1 MAMSSCPMAS
11 PAPSDLPPDLPP
23 DLSPELRPEH
33 LPDAPLAGWRR
44 RLGYGASTAGF
55 TALAL
60 LLLQLLLAQRLE
72 QQQRRQ
78 LATQVAGSVLLAE
91 LGLER
96 FSPVALADLSDM
108 RLAVGPRP
116 PAAASPGQP
125 APLALRQQA
134 EALRND
140 LCRRLS
146 HCPLVWPIGSGPIGS
161 VPIGSGAPTRSP
173 GRGAWVELQSPLETV
188 WLFAPIAPRH
198 GWPPDPQ
205 LASLALVAGGLA
217 SLLLFLALEVQR
229 PLRRLEG
236 ALAKVGL
243 DSVLPQPPL
252 VASGGTAA
260 VRRLT
265 QRFNAMLHR
274 IEATDRERRTML
286 AGLAH
291 DLRSPLTR
299 LRLRLASS
307 GPIAADERRRAE
319 ADLAALERITSQFL
333 QFIGAESQEE
343 PVLVPLE
350 ALVAEA
356 ANGVATVQ
364 LELEAME
371 RCVQPIALA
380 RAIANLL
387 DNAAIHSLPPLR
399 LVLRSIGQEG
409 FAIEVWDGG
418 PGIAAADWE
427 RALQPFQRLDPA
439 RSGVGHSGLG
449 MAIAARVA
457 QAHGGSLERLAP
469 AMGGSAV
476 VLRGRSLMRP

>member
-1 MAMSSCPMAS
+1 MAS
-11 PAPSDLPPDLPP
+11 PALPDITPDLP
-23 DLSPELRPEH
+23 PEH

-96 FSPVALADLSDM
+96 FSPAALADLSNM

-116 PAAASPGQP
+116 PAAASPDQP

-146 HCPLVWPIGSGPIGS
+146 HCPLVWPSGP
-161 VPIGSGAPTRSP
+161 GAPTRNP

-205 LASLALVAGGLA
+205 LASLALVAGSLA

-243 DSVLPQPPL
+243 DSELPQAQL

-265 QRFNAMLHR
+265 QRFNAMLKR

-307 GPIAADERRRAE
+307 GPLAADERRRAE

-333 QFIGAESQEE
+333 QFIGAETQEE

-356 ANGVATVQ
+356 ANGVAEVQ
-364 LELEAME
+364 LELEPMR

-387 DNAAIHSLPPLR
+387 DNAATHGQPPLR
-399 LVLRSIGQEG
+399 LVLRSLGQEG
-409 FAIEVWDGG
+409 FAIEVWDAG
-418 PGIAAADWE
+418 PGIATADWE

-469 AMGGSAV
+469 ARGGFAV
-476 VLRGRSLMRP
+476 VLKGRSLMRR

>member
-1 MAMSSCPMAS
+1 MSSCPMAS
-11 PAPSDLPPDLPP
+11 PALPDITPDLPP
-23 DLSPELRPEH
+23 EL

-44 RLGYGASTAGF
+44 RLGYGASAAGF

-78 LATQVAGSVLLAE
+78 LATQVAGNVLLAE

-96 FSPVALADLSDM
+96 FSPAALADLSNM

-146 HCPLVWPIGSGPIGS
+146 HCPLVWPSGPS
-161 VPIGSGAPTRSP
+161 APTRSP

-205 LASLALVAGGLA
+205 LASLALVAGSLA

-243 DSVLPQPPL
+243 DSDLPQPPL

-265 QRFNAMLHR
+265 QRFNAMLKR

-307 GPIAADERRRAE
+307 GPLADDERRRAE

-356 ANGVATVQ
+356 ANGVAEVQ
-364 LELEAME
+364 LELEPMG
-371 RCVQPIALA
+371 RWVQPIALA

-387 DNAAIHSLPPLR
+387 DNAAIHGQPPLR
-399 LVLRSIGQEG
+399 LVLRSIGQES
-409 FAIEVWDGG
+409 FAIEVWDAG
-418 PGIAAADWE
+418 PGIAASDWE

-449 MAIAARVA
+449 LAIAARVA

-469 AMGGSAV
+469 ARGGFAV
-476 VLRGRSLMRP
+476 VLKGRSLMRH

>member
-1 MAMSSCPMAS
+1 MAS
-11 PAPSDLPPDLPP
+11 PAPPEHPPDLPP
-23 DLSPELRPEH
+23 S
-33 LPDAPLAGWRR
+33 APLAAWRR
-44 RLGYGASTAGF
+44 RLGYGATTAGF

-78 LATQVAGSVLLAE
+78 LANQVAGSVLLAE

-96 FSPVALADLSDM
+96 FNPAALADLSGM

-116 PAAASPGQP
+116 PAAATPGQP
-125 APLALRQQA
+125 APLALRLQA
-134 EALRND
+134 EVLRND

-146 HCPLVWPIGSGPIGS
+146 HCPLVWPTGPVG
-161 VPIGSGAPTRSP
+161 R

-188 WLFAPIAPRH
+188 WLFAPMAPRH

-236 ALAKVGL
+236 ALAQVGL
-243 DSVLPQPPL
+243 DSDQPQPPL
-252 VASGGTAA
+252 VAPGGTAA

-265 QRFNAMLHR
+265 QRFNAMLNR
-274 IEATDRERRTML
+274 IEGTGRERRTML

-307 GPIAADERRRAE
+307 GPLTGDERRRAE
-319 ADLAALERITSQFL
+319 ADLAALERITRQFL
-333 QFIGAESQEE
+333 QFVGAETQEE
-343 PVLVPLE
+343 PVWVPLE

-356 ANGVATVQ
+356 ANGVDQVQ
-364 LELEAME
+364 LDLEPMG
-371 RCVQPIALA
+371 RCVLPIALG

-387 DNAAIHSLPPLR
+387 DNAETHGQPPLR
-399 LVLRSIGQEG
+399 LVLRSVGQEG

-418 PGIAAADWE
+418 PGIAEADWE

-449 MAIAARVA
+449 LAIAERVA

-469 AMGGSAV
+469 PQGGFAV
-476 VLRGRSLMRP
+476 VFRGRSLGRP

>member
-1 MAMSSCPMAS
+1 MAS
-11 PAPSDLPPDLPP
+11 PAPPEHPPDLPP
-23 DLSPELRPEH
+23 G
-33 LPDAPLAGWRR
+33 APLAAWRR
-44 RLGYGASTAGF
+44 RLGYGATTAGF

-78 LATQVAGSVLLAE
+78 LANQVAGSVLLAE

-96 FSPVALADLSDM
+96 FNPAALADLSGM

-116 PAAASPGQP
+116 PAAATPGQP
-125 APLALRQQA
+125 APLALRLQA
-134 EALRND
+134 EVLRND

-146 HCPLVWPIGSGPIGS
+146 HCPLVWPTGPVG
-161 VPIGSGAPTRSP
+161 R

-188 WLFAPIAPRH
+188 WLFAPMAPRH

-236 ALAKVGL
+236 ALAQVGL
-243 DSVLPQPPL
+243 DSDQPQPPL
-252 VASGGTAA
+252 VAPGGTAA

-265 QRFNAMLHR
+265 QRFNAMLNR
-274 IEATDRERRTML
+274 IEGTGRERRTML

-307 GPIAADERRRAE
+307 GPLTGDERRRAE
-319 ADLAALERITSQFL
+319 ADLAALERITRQFL
-333 QFIGAESQEE
+333 QFVGAETQEE
-343 PVLVPLE
+343 PVWVPLE

-356 ANGVATVQ
+356 ANGVDQVQ
-364 LELEAME
+364 LDLEPMG
-371 RCVQPIALA
+371 RSVLPIALG

-387 DNAAIHSLPPLR
+387 DNAETHGQPPLR
-399 LVLRSIGQEG
+399 LVLRSVGQEG

-418 PGIAAADWE
+418 AGIAGADWE

-449 MAIAARVA
+449 LAIAERVA

-469 AMGGSAV
+469 PQGGFAV
-476 VLRGRSLMRP
+476 VLRGRSLGRP

>member
-1 MAMSSCPMAS
+1 MAS
-11 PAPSDLPPDLPP
+11 PALPDITPDLPP
-23 DLSPELRPEH
+23 APLIG
-33 LPDAPLAGWRR
+33 APLAGWRR

-60 LLLQLLLAQRLE
+60 LLLQLLLAQQLE

-78 LATQVAGSVLLAE
+78 LATQVAGNVLLAE

-146 HCPLVWPIGSGPIGS
+146 HCPLIWPTGPGATGPGPIEPS
-161 VPIGSGAPTRSP
+161 APTRSP

-205 LASLALVAGGLA
+205 LASLALVAGSLA

-243 DSVLPQPPL
+243 DSELPQAQL

-265 QRFNAMLHR
+265 QRFNAMLKR

-307 GPIAADERRRAE
+307 GPLAADERRRAE

-333 QFIGAESQEE
+333 QFIGAETQEE

-356 ANGVATVQ
+356 ANGVAEVQ
-364 LELEAME
+364 LELEPMR

-387 DNAAIHSLPPLR
+387 DNAATHGQPPLR
-399 LVLRSIGQEG
+399 LVLRSMGQEG
-409 FAIEVWDGG
+409 FAIEVWDAG
-418 PGIAAADWE
+418 PGIAEADWE
-427 RALQPFQRLDPA
+427 RALMPFQRLDPA

-469 AMGGSAV
+469 ARGGFAV
-476 VLRGRSLMRP
+476 VLKGRSLTRP

>member
-1 MAMSSCPMAS
+1 MAS
-11 PAPSDLPPDLPP
+11 PALPDITPDLPP
-23 DLSPELRPEH
+23 EP

-44 RLGYGASTAGF
+44 RLGYGASAAGF

-78 LATQVAGSVLLAE
+78 LATQVAGNVLLAE

-96 FSPVALADLSDM
+96 FSPVALADLSNM

-146 HCPLVWPIGSGPIGS
+146 HCPLVWPSGP
-161 VPIGSGAPTRSP
+161 GAPTRSP

-205 LASLALVAGGLA
+205 LASLALVAGSLA

-243 DSVLPQPPL
+243 DSELPQAQL

-265 QRFNAMLHR
+265 QRFNAMLNR

-299 LRLRLASS
+299 LRLRLASN
-307 GPIAADERRRAE
+307 GPLAADERRRAE

-333 QFIGAESQEE
+333 QFIGAESQES

-356 ANGVATVQ
+356 ANGVAEVQ
-364 LELEAME
+364 LELEAMG
-371 RCVQPIALA
+371 RCVQPIALG

-387 DNAAIHSLPPLR
+387 DNAAIHGQPPLR

-409 FAIEVWDGG
+409 FAIEVWDAG
-418 PGIAAADWE
+418 PGIAEADWE
-427 RALQPFQRLDPA
+427 RALMPFQRLDPA

-469 AMGGSAV
+469 AQGGFAV
-476 VLRGRSLMRP
+476 VLKGRSLTRP

>member
-1 MAMSSCPMAS
+1 MAS
-11 PAPSDLPPDLPP
+11 PALPDITPDLPP
-23 DLSPELRPEH
+23 DLRS
-33 LPDAPLAGWRR
+33 DAPLAGWRR

-78 LATQVAGSVLLAE
+78 LATQVAGNVLLAE

-96 FSPVALADLSDM
+96 FSPVALADLSGM

-116 PAAASPGQP
+116 PAAASPSQP

-140 LCRRLS
+140 LCRRIS
-146 HCPLVWPIGSGPIGS
+146 HCPLIWPTQPRPTGSRPIGPN
-161 VPIGSGAPTRSP
+161 APTRNP

-188 WLFAPIAPRH
+188 WLFAAIAPRH

-205 LASLALVAGGLA
+205 LASLALVAGSLA

-243 DSVLPQPPL
+243 DSDLPQPPL

-265 QRFNAMLHR
+265 QRFNAMLNR

-299 LRLRLASS
+299 LRLRLASN
-307 GPIAADERRRAE
+307 GPLAADERRRAE

-356 ANGVATVQ
+356 ANGVAEVQ
-364 LELEAME
+364 LELEPMR

-387 DNAAIHSLPPLR
+387 DNAATHGQPPLR
-399 LVLRSIGQEG
+399 LVLRSLGQEG
-409 FAIEVWDGG
+409 FAIEVWDAG
-418 PGIAAADWE
+418 PGIATADWE

-449 MAIAARVA
+449 LAIAARVA

-469 AMGGSAV
+469 TQGGFAV
-476 VLRGRSLMRP
+476 VLKGRSLMRH

>member
-1 MAMSSCPMAS
+1 MAS
-11 PAPSDLPPDLPP
+11 PALPDITPDLHPAP
-23 DLSPELRPEH
+23 LIG
-33 LPDAPLAGWRR
+33 APLAGWRR

-60 LLLQLLLAQRLE
+60 LLLQLLLAQQLE

-78 LATQVAGSVLLAE
+78 LATQVAGNVLLAE

-96 FSPVALADLSDM
+96 FSPVALADLSNM

-146 HCPLVWPIGSGPIGS
+146 HCPLVWPTQPGPTGSRPLGPS
-161 VPIGSGAPTRSP
+161 APTRSP

-205 LASLALVAGGLA
+205 LASLALIAGSLA

-243 DSVLPQPPL
+243 DSDLPQPPL

-265 QRFNAMLHR
+265 QRFNAMVNR
-274 IEATDRERRTML
+274 IEATNRERRTML

-291 DLRSPLTR
+291 DLGSPLTR

-307 GPIAADERRRAE
+307 GPLAADERRRAE
-319 ADLAALERITSQFL
+319 ADLAALERITRQFL

-343 PVLVPLE
+343 AVLVPLE

-356 ANGVATVQ
+356 ANGVAEVQ
-364 LELEAME
+364 LELEPMR

-387 DNAAIHSLPPLR
+387 DNAATHGQPPLR
-399 LVLRSIGQEG
+399 LVLRSMGHEG
-409 FAIEVWDGG
+409 FAIEVWDAG
-418 PGIAAADWE
+418 PGIAEADWE
-427 RALQPFQRLDPA
+427 RALMPFQRLDPA

-469 AMGGSAV
+469 ARGGFAV
-476 VLRGRSLMRP
+476 VLRGRSLMRH

>member
-1 MAMSSCPMAS
+1 MSSCPMAS
-11 PAPSDLPPDLPP
+11 PALPDITPDLPP
-23 DLSPELRPEH
+23 EP

-146 HCPLVWPIGSGPIGS
+146 HCPLVWPTQPGPTG
-161 VPIGSGAPTRSP
+161 PGPTGPGAPTRNP

-205 LASLALVAGGLA
+205 LASLALVAGSLA

-243 DSVLPQPPL
+243 DSDRPQPPL

-265 QRFNAMLHR
+265 QRFNAMLNR
-274 IEATDRERRTML
+274 IEATSQERRTML

-307 GPIAADERRRAE
+307 GPLAADERRRAE
-319 ADLAALERITSQFL
+319 ADLAALERITRQFL
-333 QFIGAESQEE
+333 QFIGAESQET

-356 ANGVATVQ
+356 ANGVAEVQ
-364 LELEAME
+364 LELEPM
-371 RCVQPIALA
+371 RSCVQPIALA

-387 DNAAIHSLPPLR
+387 DNAATHGQPPLR
-399 LVLRSIGQEG
+399 LVLRSLDQEG
-409 FAIEVWDGG
+409 FAIEVWDAG
-418 PGIAAADWE
+418 PGIAEADWE
-427 RALQPFQRLDPA
+427 RALMPFQRLDPA

-469 AMGGSAV
+469 ARGGFAV
-476 VLRGRSLMRP
+476 VLKGRSLMRP

>member
-1 MAMSSCPMAS
+1 MSSCPMAS
-11 PAPSDLPPDLPP
+11 PAPSDLPP
-23 DLSPELRPEH
+23 EL
-33 LPDAPLAGWRR
+33 LPDAPLAGWRC
-44 RLGYGASTAGF
+44 RLGYSASTAGF

-78 LATQVAGSVLLAE
+78 LATQVAGNVLLAE

-96 FSPVALADLSDM
+96 FSPAALADLSNM

-146 HCPLVWPIGSGPIGS
+146 HCPLVWPSGPS
-161 VPIGSGAPTRSP
+161 APTRSP

-188 WLFAPIAPRH
+188 WLFAPIAPRR

-205 LASLALVAGGLA
+205 LASLALVAGSLA

-243 DSVLPQPPL
+243 DSDLPQPPL

-265 QRFNAMLHR
+265 QRFNAMLNR

-299 LRLRLASS
+299 LRLRLASN
-307 GPIAADERRRAE
+307 GPLAADEQRRAE

-356 ANGVATVQ
+356 AIGVAKVQ
-364 LELEAME
+364 LELEPMG

-387 DNAAIHSLPPLR
+387 DNAATHGQPPLR

-409 FAIEVWDGG
+409 FAIEVWDAG

-469 AMGGSAV
+469 AQGGFAV
-476 VLRGRSLMRP
+476 VLNGRSLMRH

>member
-1 MAMSSCPMAS
+1 MAS
-11 PAPSDLPPDLPP
+11 PALPDITPDLPP
-23 DLSPELRPEH
+23 APLIG
-33 LPDAPLAGWRR
+33 APLAGWRR

-60 LLLQLLLAQRLE
+60 LLLQLLLAQQLE

-78 LATQVAGSVLLAE
+78 LATQVAGNVLLAE

-146 HCPLVWPIGSGPIGS
+146 HCPLIWPTGSRPIGPNAPI
-161 VPIGSGAPTRSP
+161 RSP

-205 LASLALVAGGLA
+205 LASLALVAGSLA

-243 DSVLPQPPL
+243 DSELPQAQL

-265 QRFNAMLHR
+265 QRFNAMLKR

-299 LRLRLASS
+299 LRLRLASN
-307 GPIAADERRRAE
+307 GPLAADERRRAE

-333 QFIGAESQEE
+333 QFIGAETQEE

-356 ANGVATVQ
+356 ANGVAEVQ
-364 LELEAME
+364 LELEPMR

-387 DNAAIHSLPPLR
+387 DNAATHGQPPLR
-399 LVLRSIGQEG
+399 LVLRSMGQEG
-409 FAIEVWDGG
+409 FAIEVWDAGS
-418 PGIAAADWE
+418 GIAEADWE
-427 RALQPFQRLDPA
+427 RALMPFQRLDPA

-469 AMGGSAV
+469 ARGGFAV
-476 VLRGRSLMRP
+476 VLKGRSLTRP

>member
-1 MAMSSCPMAS
+1 MSSCPMAS
-11 PAPSDLPPDLPP
+11 PAPSDLSP
-23 DLSPELRPEH
+23 DLSPEH

-161 VPIGSGAPTRSP
+161 VPIGSGGPAQSP

-469 AMGGSAV
+469 AMGGFAV

>member
-1 MAMSSCPMAS
+1 MAS
-11 PAPSDLPPDLPP
+11 PAPSDLPPDL
-23 DLSPELRPEH
+23 SPEH

-146 HCPLVWPIGSGPIGS
+146 HCPLVWPTQPRPTGSD
-161 VPIGSGAPTRSP
+161 APARSP

-299 LRLRLASS
+299 LRLRLASN
-307 GPIAADERRRAE
+307 GPLAADERRRAE

-356 ANGVATVQ
+356 ANGVAKVQ

-387 DNAAIHSLPPLR
+387 DNAAIHGQPPLR
-399 LVLRSIGQEG
+399 LVLRSIGQQG
-409 FAIEVWDGG
+409 FAIEVWDAG
-418 PGIAAADWE
+418 PGIGAADWE

-457 QAHGGSLERLAP
+457 RAHGGSLERLAP
-469 AMGGSAV
+469 AMGGFAV

>member
-1 MAMSSCPMAS
+1 MSSCPMAS
-11 PAPSDLPPDLPP
+11 PALPDIT
-23 DLSPELRPEH
+23 PELR
-33 LPDAPLAGWRR
+33 PDAPLAGWRR

-60 LLLQLLLAQRLE
+60 LLLQLLLAQQLE

-78 LATQVAGSVLLAE
+78 LATQVAGNVLLAE

-96 FSPVALADLSDM
+96 FSPAALDDLSNM

-146 HCPLVWPIGSGPIGS
+146 HCPLVWPSGP
-161 VPIGSGAPTRSP
+161 GAPTRSP

-205 LASLALVAGGLA
+205 LASLALVAGSLA

-243 DSVLPQPPL
+243 DSDRPQAQL
-252 VASGGTAA
+252 VAAGGTAA

-265 QRFNAMLHR
+265 QRFNAMVNR
-274 IEATDRERRTML
+274 IEATHRERRTML

-307 GPIAADERRRAE
+307 GPLAADERRRAE

-333 QFIGAESQEE
+333 QFIGAETQEE

-356 ANGVATVQ
+356 ANGVAEVQ
-364 LELEAME
+364 LELEPMR

-387 DNAAIHSLPPLR
+387 DNAAIHGQPPLR
-399 LVLRSIGQEG
+399 LVLRSLDQEG
-409 FAIEVWDGG
+409 FAIEVWDAG
-418 PGIAAADWE
+418 PGIAEADWE
-427 RALQPFQRLDPA
+427 RALMPFQRLDPA

-457 QAHGGSLERLAP
+457 EAHGGSLERLAP
-469 AMGGSAV
+469 ARGGFAV
-476 VLRGRSLMRP
+476 VLKGRSLTRP

>member
-1 MAMSSCPMAS
+1 MAS
-11 PAPSDLPPDLPP
+11 PALPDITPDLA
-23 DLSPELRPEH
+23 PEP

-96 FSPVALADLSDM
+96 FSPAALADLSNM

-146 HCPLVWPIGSGPIGS
+146 HCPLVWPSGPS
-161 VPIGSGAPTRSP
+161 APTRSP

-205 LASLALVAGGLA
+205 LASLALVAGSLA

-243 DSVLPQPPL
+243 DSDLPQPPL

-265 QRFNAMLHR
+265 QRFNAMLNR

-299 LRLRLASS
+299 LRLRLASN
-307 GPIAADERRRAE
+307 GPLAADERRRAE

-356 ANGVATVQ
+356 ANGVAEVQ
-364 LELEAME
+364 LELEPMR

-387 DNAAIHSLPPLR
+387 DNAATHGQPPLR
-399 LVLRSIGQEG
+399 LVLRSLGQEG
-409 FAIEVWDGG
+409 FAIEVWDAG
-418 PGIAAADWE
+418 PGIATADWE

-449 MAIAARVA
+449 LAIAARVA

-469 AMGGSAV
+469 AQGGFAV
-476 VLRGRSLMRP
+476 VLKGRSLMRH

>member
-1 MAMSSCPMAS
+1 
-11 PAPSDLPPDLPP
+11 
-23 DLSPELRPEH
+23 
-33 LPDAPLAGWRR
+33 
-44 RLGYGASTAGF
+44 
-55 TALAL
+55 
-60 LLLQLLLAQRLE
+60 
-72 QQQRRQ
+72 
-78 LATQVAGSVLLAE
+78 
-91 LGLER
+91 
-96 FSPVALADLSDM
+96 
-108 RLAVGPRP
+108 
-116 PAAASPGQP
+116 
-125 APLALRQQA
+125 
-134 EALRND
+134 
-140 LCRRLS
+140 
-146 HCPLVWPIGSGPIGS
+146 
-161 VPIGSGAPTRSP
+161 
-173 GRGAWVELQSPLETV
+173 
-188 WLFAPIAPRH
+188 
-198 GWPPDPQ
+198 
-205 LASLALVAGGLA
+205 LASLALVAGSLA

-243 DSVLPQPPL
+243 DSDLPQPPL

-265 QRFNAMLHR
+265 QRFNAMLNR

-307 GPIAADERRRAE
+307 GPLAADEQRRAE
-319 ADLAALERITSQFL
+319 ADLTALERITSQFL

-356 ANGVATVQ
+356 ANGVAEVQ
-364 LELEAME
+364 LELEPMR

-387 DNAAIHSLPPLR
+387 DNAATHGQPPLR
-399 LVLRSIGQEG
+399 LVLRSIGQES
-409 FAIEVWDGG
+409 FAIEVWDAG

-469 AMGGSAV
+469 VQGGFAV
-476 VLRGRSLMRP
+476 VLKGRSLMRH

>member
-1 MAMSSCPMAS
+1 MAS
-11 PAPSDLPPDLPP
+11 PALPDISPDLPP
-23 DLSPELRPEH
+23 EL

-78 LATQVAGSVLLAE
+78 LATQVAGNVLLAE

-125 APLALRQQA
+125 APLTLRQQA

-146 HCPLVWPIGSGPIGS
+146 HCPLVWPTQPGPTGPGPIG
-161 VPIGSGAPTRSP
+161 PNAPTRNP

-205 LASLALVAGGLA
+205 LASLALVAGSLA

-243 DSVLPQPPL
+243 DSDLPQPPL
-252 VASGGTAA
+252 VAAGGTAA

-265 QRFNAMLHR
+265 QRFNAMVNR
-274 IEATDRERRTML
+274 IEATNQERRTML

-307 GPIAADERRRAE
+307 GPLAADERRRAE
-319 ADLAALERITSQFL
+319 ADLAALERITHQFL
-333 QFIGAESQEE
+333 QFVGAESQEE

-356 ANGVATVQ
+356 ANGVDQVQ
-364 LELEAME
+364 LELEPMG

-387 DNAAIHSLPPLR
+387 DNAATHGQPPLR
-399 LVLRSIGQEG
+399 LVLRSLDQEG
-409 FAIEVWDGG
+409 FAIEVWDAG
-418 PGIAAADWE
+418 PGIAEADWE
-427 RALQPFQRLDPA
+427 RALMPFQRLDQA

-457 QAHGGSLERLAP
+457 QAHGGGLERLAP
-469 AMGGSAV
+469 ARGGFAV
-476 VLRGRSLMRP
+476 VLKGRSLMRP

>member
-1 MAMSSCPMAS
+1 MAS
-11 PAPSDLPPDLPP
+11 PALPDISPDLPP
-23 DLSPELRPEH
+23 EL

-96 FSPVALADLSDM
+96 FSPAALADLSNM

-125 APLALRQQA
+125 SPLALRQQA

-146 HCPLVWPIGSGPIGS
+146 HCPLVWPSGPS
-161 VPIGSGAPTRSP
+161 APTRSP

-205 LASLALVAGGLA
+205 LASLALVAGSLA

-299 LRLRLASS
+299 LRLRLASN
-307 GPIAADERRRAE
+307 GPLAADERRRAE
-319 ADLAALERITSQFL
+319 ADLAALERITRQFL

-356 ANGVATVQ
+356 ANGVDQVQ

-387 DNAAIHSLPPLR
+387 DNAATHGQPPLR

-409 FAIEVWDGG
+409 FAIEVWDAG

-457 QAHGGSLERLAP
+457 RAHGGSLERLAP
-469 AMGGSAV
+469 AMGGFAV
-476 VLRGRSLMRP
+476 VLRGRSLTRP

>member
-1 MAMSSCPMAS
+1 MAS
-11 PAPSDLPPDLPP
+11 PALPDITPDLPP
-23 DLSPELRPEH
+23 EP

-44 RLGYGASTAGF
+44 RLGYGASAAGF

-78 LATQVAGSVLLAE
+78 LATQVAGNVLLAE

-96 FSPVALADLSDM
+96 FSPAALADLSNM

-146 HCPLVWPIGSGPIGS
+146 HCPLVWPSGPS
-161 VPIGSGAPTRSP
+161 APTRSP

-205 LASLALVAGGLA
+205 LASLALVAGSLA

-243 DSVLPQPPL
+243 DSDLPQPPL

-265 QRFNAMLHR
+265 QRFNAMLNR
-274 IEATDRERRTML
+274 IEATNRERRTML

-299 LRLRLASS
+299 LRLRLASN
-307 GPIAADERRRAE
+307 GPLVADERRRAE

-356 ANGVATVQ
+356 ANGVDQVQ

-387 DNAAIHSLPPLR
+387 DNAAIHGQPPLR

-409 FAIEVWDGG
+409 FAIEVWDAG
-418 PGIAAADWE
+418 PGIAEADWE
-427 RALQPFQRLDPA
+427 RALMPFQRLDPA

-449 MAIAARVA
+449 MAIAARIA
-457 QAHGGSLERLAP
+457 QAHGGGLERLAP
-469 AMGGSAV
+469 IQGGFAV
-476 VLRGRSLMRP
+476 VLKGRSLTRP

>member
-1 MAMSSCPMAS
+1 MSSCPMAS
-11 PAPSDLPPDLPP
+11 PALPDITPDLA
-23 DLSPELRPEH
+23 PEL

-96 FSPVALADLSDM
+96 FSPAALADLSNM

-125 APLALRQQA
+125 APLALRQHA

-146 HCPLVWPIGSGPIGS
+146 HCPLVWPTQPR
-161 VPIGSGAPTRSP
+161 PTGSGAPPRNP
-173 GRGAWVELQSPLETV
+173 GRGAWVEIQSPLETV

-205 LASLALVAGGLA
+205 LASLALVAGSLA

-243 DSVLPQPPL
+243 DSDLPQPPL

-265 QRFNAMLHR
+265 QRFNAMLNR

-307 GPIAADERRRAE
+307 GPLADDERRRAE
-319 ADLAALERITSQFL
+319 ADLAALERITRQFL
-333 QFIGAESQEE
+333 QFVGAESQEA

-350 ALVAEA
+350 ELVAEA
-356 ANGVATVQ
+356 ANGVDQVQ
-364 LELEAME
+364 LDLEPMG
-371 RCVQPIALA
+371 RWVQPIALA

-387 DNAAIHSLPPLR
+387 DNADTHGQPPQR
-399 LVLRSIGQEG
+399 LVLRSVGMEG
-409 FAIEVWDGG
+409 FAIEVWDAG
-418 PGIAAADWE
+418 PGIAEADWE
-427 RALQPFQRLDPA
+427 RALMPFQRLDPA

-449 MAIAARVA
+449 LAIAERVA

-469 AMGGSAV
+469 PQGGFAV
-476 VLRGRSLMRP
+476 VLWGRSLERP

>member
-1 MAMSSCPMAS
+1 MSSCPMAS
-11 PAPSDLPPDLPP
+11 PAPSDLPPDLRH
-23 DLSPELRPEH
+23 EL

-96 FSPVALADLSDM
+96 FSPAALADLSDM

-125 APLALRQQA
+125 APLPLRQQA
-134 EALRND
+134 EALRDD

-146 HCPLVWPIGSGPIGS
+146 HCPLVWPSGP
-161 VPIGSGAPTRSP
+161 GAPTRSP

-217 SLLLFLALEVQR
+217 SLLLFLTLEVQR

-243 DSVLPQPPL
+243 ETDRPQPQL
-252 VASGGTAA
+252 VAPGGTAA

-265 QRFNAMLHR
+265 RRFNAMLNR
-274 IEATDRERRTML
+274 IEATSQERRTML

-299 LRLRLASS
+299 LRLRLASN
-307 GPIAADERRRAE
+307 GPLGADERRRAE
-319 ADLAALERITSQFL
+319 ADLAALERITRQFL
-333 QFIGAESQEE
+333 QFVGAETREQ

-356 ANGVATVQ
+356 ANGVEQVR
-364 LELEAME
+364 LDLEAME

-387 DNAAIHSLPPLR
+387 DNAATHGQPPLS
-399 LVLRSIGQEG
+399 LVLRSLGDEG
-409 FAIEVWDGG
+409 FAIEVRDAG
-418 PGIAAADWE
+418 PGIAEADWE
-427 RALQPFQRLDPA
+427 MALQPFQRLDPA

-449 MAIAARVA
+449 LAIADRVA
-457 QAHGGSLERLAP
+457 RAHGGSLERLAP
-469 AMGGSAV
+469 ARGGFAV
-476 VLRGRSLMRP
+476 VLQGRSLVGP

>member
-1 MAMSSCPMAS
+1 MAS
-11 PAPSDLPPDLPP
+11 PARPDLAPGP
-23 DLSPELRPEH
+23 
-33 LPDAPLAGWRR
+33 PLAAWRR

-78 LATQVAGSVLLAE
+78 LVNQVAGSVLLAE

-96 FSPVALADLSDM
+96 FSPAALADLSGM
-108 RLAVGPRP
+108 GLAVGPRP

-125 APLALRQQA
+125 APLALRLQA

-146 HCPLVWPIGSGPIGS
+146 HCPLVWPTGPMG
-161 VPIGSGAPTRSP
+161 P

-188 WLFAPIAPRH
+188 WLFAPMAPRH

-236 ALAKVGL
+236 ALAQVGL
-243 DSVLPQPPL
+243 DSDQPQPPL
-252 VASGGTAA
+252 VAPGGTAA

-265 QRFNAMLHR
+265 QRFNAMLNR
-274 IEATDRERRTML
+274 IEATGRERRTML

-299 LRLRLASS
+299 LQLRLASS
-307 GPIAADERRRAE
+307 GLLVGDERRRAE
-319 ADLAALERITSQFL
+319 ADLAALERITRQFL
-333 QFIGAESQEE
+333 QFVGAESQEA
-343 PVLVPLE
+343 PVWVPLE

-356 ANGVATVQ
+356 ANGVAEVQ
-364 LELEAME
+364 LDLEPMG

-387 DNAAIHSLPPLR
+387 DNAEAHGQPPLR
-399 LVLRSIGQEG
+399 LVLRSVGQEG
-409 FAIEVWDGG
+409 FAIEVWDAG
-418 PGIAAADWE
+418 PGIAEADWG

-449 MAIAARVA
+449 LAIADRVA
-457 QAHGGSLERLAP
+457 QAHGGRLERLAP
-469 AMGGSAV
+469 PQGGFAV
-476 VLRGRSLMRP
+476 VLRGRSLERP

>member
-1 MAMSSCPMAS
+1 M
-11 PAPSDLPPDLPP
+11 
-23 DLSPELRPEH
+23 
-33 LPDAPLAGWRR
+33 
-44 RLGYGASTAGF
+44 
-55 TALAL
+55 
-60 LLLQLLLAQRLE
+60 
-72 QQQRRQ
+72 
-78 LATQVAGSVLLAE
+78 
-91 LGLER
+91 
-96 FSPVALADLSDM
+96 
-108 RLAVGPRP
+108 
-116 PAAASPGQP
+116 
-125 APLALRQQA
+125 
-134 EALRND
+134 
-140 LCRRLS
+140 
-146 HCPLVWPIGSGPIGS
+146 
-161 VPIGSGAPTRSP
+161 
-173 GRGAWVELQSPLETV
+173 
-188 WLFAPIAPRH
+188 
-198 GWPPDPQ
+198 
-205 LASLALVAGGLA
+205 ASLALVAGSLA

-243 DSVLPQPPL
+243 DSELPQAQL

-265 QRFNAMLHR
+265 QRFNAMLNR

-307 GPIAADERRRAE
+307 GPLAADERRRAE

-333 QFIGAESQEE
+333 QFIGAETQEE

-356 ANGVATVQ
+356 ANGVAQVQ
-364 LELEAME
+364 LELEPMG
-371 RCVQPIALA
+371 RWVQPIALA

-387 DNAAIHSLPPLR
+387 DNAAIHGQPPLR

-409 FAIEVWDGG
+409 FAIEVWDAG
-418 PGIAAADWE
+418 PGIAEADWE
-427 RALQPFQRLDPA
+427 RALMPFQRLDPA

-469 AMGGSAV
+469 ARGGFAV
-476 VLRGRSLMRP
+476 VLKGRSLTRP

>member
-1 MAMSSCPMAS
+1 MAS
-11 PAPSDLPPDLPP
+11 PAPSDLSP
-23 DLSPELRPEH
+23 DLSPEH

-161 VPIGSGAPTRSP
+161 VPIGSGGPAQSP

-307 GPIAADERRRAE
+307 GPLAADERRRAE

-387 DNAAIHSLPPLR
+387 DNAAIHGQPPLR

-409 FAIEVWDGG
+409 FAIEVWDAG

-469 AMGGSAV
+469 AMGGFAV

>member
-1 MAMSSCPMAS
+1 MAS
-11 PAPSDLPPDLPP
+11 PALPDITPDLA
-23 DLSPELRPEH
+23 PEF
-33 LPDAPLAGWRR
+33 LPGAQLAGWRR

-78 LATQVAGSVLLAE
+78 LATQVAGNVLLAE

-96 FSPVALADLSDM
+96 FSPAALADLSNM

-146 HCPLVWPIGSGPIGS
+146 HCPLVWPSGPS
-161 VPIGSGAPTRSP
+161 APTRSP

-205 LASLALVAGGLA
+205 LASLALVAGSLA

-243 DSVLPQPPL
+243 DSDLPQPPL

-265 QRFNAMLHR
+265 QRFNAMLNR

-299 LRLRLASS
+299 LRLRLASN
-307 GPIAADERRRAE
+307 GPLVADERRRAE

-356 ANGVATVQ
+356 ANGVDQVQ

-387 DNAAIHSLPPLR
+387 DNAAIHGQPPLR

-409 FAIEVWDGG
+409 FAIEVWDAG
-418 PGIAAADWE
+418 PGIAEADWE
-427 RALQPFQRLDPA
+427 RALMPFQRLDPA

-449 MAIAARVA
+449 MAIAARIA
-457 QAHGGSLERLAP
+457 QAHGGGLERLAP
-469 AMGGSAV
+469 IQGGFAV
-476 VLRGRSLMRP
+476 VLKGRSLTRP

>member
-1 MAMSSCPMAS
+1 MAS
-11 PAPSDLPPDLPP
+11 PAPPEHPPDLPP
-23 DLSPELRPEH
+23 G
-33 LPDAPLAGWRR
+33 APLAAWRR
-44 RLGYGASTAGF
+44 RLGYGATTAGF

-78 LATQVAGSVLLAE
+78 LANQVAGSVLLAE

-96 FSPVALADLSDM
+96 FNPAALADLSGM

-116 PAAASPGQP
+116 PAAATPGQP
-125 APLALRQQA
+125 APLALRRQA
-134 EALRND
+134 EVLRND

-146 HCPLVWPIGSGPIGS
+146 HCPLVWPTGPVG
-161 VPIGSGAPTRSP
+161 R

-188 WLFAPIAPRH
+188 WLFAPMAPRH

-236 ALAKVGL
+236 ALAQVGL
-243 DSVLPQPPL
+243 DSDQPQPPL
-252 VASGGTAA
+252 VVPGGTAA
-260 VRRLT
+260 VWRLT
-265 QRFNAMLHR
+265 QRFNAMLNR
-274 IEATDRERRTML
+274 IEGTGRERRTML

-307 GPIAADERRRAE
+307 GPLTGDERRRAE
-319 ADLAALERITSQFL
+319 ADLAALERITRQFL
-333 QFIGAESQEE
+333 QFVGAETQEE
-343 PVLVPLE
+343 PVWVPLE

-356 ANGVATVQ
+356 ANGVDQVQ
-364 LELEAME
+364 LDLEPMG
-371 RCVQPIALA
+371 RCVLPIALG

-387 DNAAIHSLPPLR
+387 DNAETHGQPPLR
-399 LVLRSIGQEG
+399 LVLRSVGQEG

-418 PGIAAADWE
+418 PGIAEADWE

-449 MAIAARVA
+449 LAIAQRVA

-469 AMGGSAV
+469 PQGGFAV
-476 VLRGRSLMRP
+476 VFRGRSLGRP

>member
-1 MAMSSCPMAS
+1 MAS
-11 PAPSDLPPDLPP
+11 PALPDISPDLPP
-23 DLSPELRPEH
+23 EL

-96 FSPVALADLSDM
+96 FSPAALADLSNM

-125 APLALRQQA
+125 SPLALRQQA

-146 HCPLVWPIGSGPIGS
+146 HCPLVWPSGPS
-161 VPIGSGAPTRSP
+161 APTRSP

-205 LASLALVAGGLA
+205 LASLALVAGSLA

-299 LRLRLASS
+299 LRLRLASN
-307 GPIAADERRRAE
+307 GPLAADERRRAE
-319 ADLAALERITSQFL
+319 ADLAALERITRQFL

-356 ANGVATVQ
+356 ANGVDQVQ

-387 DNAAIHSLPPLR
+387 DNAAIHGQPPLR

-409 FAIEVWDGG
+409 FAIEVWDAG

-457 QAHGGSLERLAP
+457 RAHGGSLERLAP
-469 AMGGSAV
+469 AMGGFAV
-476 VLRGRSLMRP
+476 VLRGRSLTRP

>member
-1 MAMSSCPMAS
+1 MAS
-11 PAPSDLPPDLPP
+11 PAPPDITSDLPPEPLIG
-23 DLSPELRPEH
+23 
-33 LPDAPLAGWRR
+33 APLAGWRR

-78 LATQVAGSVLLAE
+78 LATQVAGNVLLAE

-146 HCPLVWPIGSGPIGS
+146 HCPLVWPTQPGPTGPGPIG
-161 VPIGSGAPTRSP
+161 PNAPTRNP

-205 LASLALVAGGLA
+205 LASLALVAGSLA

-243 DSVLPQPPL
+243 DSDLPQPPL
-252 VASGGTAA
+252 VAAGGTAA

-265 QRFNAMLHR
+265 QRFNAMVNR
-274 IEATDRERRTML
+274 IEATNQERRTML

-307 GPIAADERRRAE
+307 GPLAADERRRAE
-319 ADLAALERITSQFL
+319 ADLAALERITHQFL
-333 QFIGAESQEE
+333 QFVGAESQEE

-356 ANGVATVQ
+356 ANGVDQVQ
-364 LELEAME
+364 LELEPMG

-387 DNAAIHSLPPLR
+387 DNAATHGQPPLR
-399 LVLRSIGQEG
+399 LVLRSLDQEG
-409 FAIEVWDGG
+409 FAIEVWDAG
-418 PGIAAADWE
+418 PGIAEADWE
-427 RALQPFQRLDPA
+427 RALMPFQRLDQA

-457 QAHGGSLERLAP
+457 QAHGGGLERLAP
-469 AMGGSAV
+469 ARGGFAV
-476 VLRGRSLMRP
+476 VLKGRSLMRP

>member
-1 MAMSSCPMAS
+1 MAS
-11 PAPSDLPPDLPP
+11 PALPDITPDLPP
-23 DLSPELRPEH
+23 EP

-44 RLGYGASTAGF
+44 RLGYGASAAGF

-78 LATQVAGSVLLAE
+78 LATQVAGNVLLAE

-96 FSPVALADLSDM
+96 FSPVALADLSNM

-146 HCPLVWPIGSGPIGS
+146 HCPLVWPSGP
-161 VPIGSGAPTRSP
+161 GAPTRSP

-205 LASLALVAGGLA
+205 LASLALVAGSLA

-243 DSVLPQPPL
+243 DSELPQAQL

-265 QRFNAMLHR
+265 QRFNAMLNR

-299 LRLRLASS
+299 LRLRLASN
-307 GPIAADERRRAE
+307 GPLAADERRRAE

-333 QFIGAESQEE
+333 QFIGAESQES

-356 ANGVATVQ
+356 ANGVAEVQ
-364 LELEAME
+364 LDLEAMG
-371 RCVQPIALA
+371 RCVQPIALG

-387 DNAAIHSLPPLR
+387 DNAAIHGQPPLR
-399 LVLRSIGQEG
+399 LVLRSMGQEG
-409 FAIEVWDGG
+409 FAIEVWDAG
-418 PGIAAADWE
+418 PGIAEADWE
-427 RALQPFQRLDPA
+427 RALMPFQRLDPA

-469 AMGGSAV
+469 AQGGFAV
-476 VLRGRSLMRP
+476 VLKGRSLTRP

>member
-1 MAMSSCPMAS
+1 MAS
-11 PAPSDLPPDLPP
+11 PALPDITPDLA
-23 DLSPELRPEH
+23 PEL

-96 FSPVALADLSDM
+96 FSPAALADLSNM

-125 APLALRQQA
+125 APLALRQHA

-146 HCPLVWPIGSGPIGS
+146 HCPLVWPTQPR
-161 VPIGSGAPTRSP
+161 PTGSGAPPRNP

-205 LASLALVAGGLA
+205 LASLALVAGSLA

-243 DSVLPQPPL
+243 DSDLPQPPL

-265 QRFNAMLHR
+265 QRFNAMLNR

-307 GPIAADERRRAE
+307 GPLADDERRRAE

-333 QFIGAESQEE
+333 QFIGAETQEE

-356 ANGVATVQ
+356 ANGVAEVQ
-364 LELEAME
+364 LELEPIE

-387 DNAAIHSLPPLR
+387 DNSATHGQPPLR
-399 LVLRSIGQEG
+399 LVLRSMGQEG
-409 FAIEVWDGG
+409 FAIEVWDAG
-418 PGIAAADWE
+418 PGIDEADWE

-469 AMGGSAV
+469 AQGGFAV
-476 VLRGRSLMRP
+476 VLKGRSLTRP

>member
-1 MAMSSCPMAS
+1 MAS
-11 PAPSDLPPDLPP
+11 PAPPDITPDLPP
-23 DLSPELRPEH
+23 EP

-60 LLLQLLLAQRLE
+60 LLLQLLLAQQLE

-146 HCPLVWPIGSGPIGS
+146 HCPLIWPSGP
-161 VPIGSGAPTRSP
+161 GAPTRSP

-205 LASLALVAGGLA
+205 LASLALVAGSLA

-243 DSVLPQPPL
+243 DSDLPQPPL

-265 QRFNAMLHR
+265 KRFNAMLNR

-299 LRLRLASS
+299 LRLRLASN
-307 GPIAADERRRAE
+307 GPLVADERRRAE
-319 ADLAALERITSQFL
+319 ADLAALERITRQFL

-356 ANGVATVQ
+356 ANGVAEVQ
-364 LELEAME
+364 LELEPMR

-387 DNAAIHSLPPLR
+387 DNAAIHGQPPLR
-399 LVLRSIGQEG
+399 LVLRSMGQEG
-409 FAIEVWDGG
+409 FAIEVWDAG
-418 PGIAAADWE
+418 PGIAEADWE
-427 RALQPFQRLDPA
+427 RALMPFQRLDPA

-469 AMGGSAV
+469 ARGGFAV
-476 VLRGRSLMRP
+476 VLKGRSLTRP

>member
-1 MAMSSCPMAS
+1 MAS
-11 PAPSDLPPDLPP
+11 PALPDITPDLA
-23 DLSPELRPEH
+23 PEL

-78 LATQVAGSVLLAE
+78 LATQVAGNVLLAE

-96 FSPVALADLSDM
+96 FSPVALADLSNM

-116 PAAASPGQP
+116 PAAASPDQP

-146 HCPLVWPIGSGPIGS
+146 HCPLVWPSGPN
-161 VPIGSGAPTRSP
+161 APTRSP

-205 LASLALVAGGLA
+205 LASLALVAGSLA

-243 DSVLPQPPL
+243 DSDLPQPPL

-265 QRFNAMLHR
+265 QRFNAMLNR
-274 IEATDRERRTML
+274 IETTNRERRTML

-307 GPIAADERRRAE
+307 GPLAADERRRAE
-319 ADLAALERITSQFL
+319 ADLAALERITRQFL

-356 ANGVATVQ
+356 ANGVAEVQ
-364 LELEAME
+364 LELEPMR

-387 DNAAIHSLPPLR
+387 DNAATHGQPPLR
-399 LVLRSIGQEG
+399 LVLRSLGQEG
-409 FAIEVWDGG
+409 FAIEVWDAG
-418 PGIAAADWE
+418 PGIATADWE

-449 MAIAARVA
+449 LAIAARVA

-469 AMGGSAV
+469 ARGGFAV
-476 VLRGRSLMRP
+476 VLKGRSLMRH

>member
-1 MAMSSCPMAS
+1 MAS
-11 PAPSDLPPDLPP
+11 PALPDIPPDLPP
-23 DLSPELRPEH
+23 DL

-96 FSPVALADLSDM
+96 FSPAALADLSNM

-116 PAAASPGQP
+116 PAAASPGLP

-146 HCPLVWPIGSGPIGS
+146 NCPLVWPIGSGPIGS
-161 VPIGSGAPTRSP
+161 GPIGSGSPARSP

-188 WLFAPIAPRH
+188 WLFAPIAPRR

-205 LASLALVAGGLA
+205 LASLALVAGSLA

-243 DSVLPQPPL
+243 DSDLPQPPL

-265 QRFNAMLHR
+265 QRFNAMLNR

-307 GPIAADERRRAE
+307 GLLAPDEQRRAE

-333 QFIGAESQEE
+333 QFIGAETQEE

-356 ANGVATVQ
+356 ANGVAEVQ
-364 LELEAME
+364 LELEPME

-387 DNAAIHSLPPLR
+387 DNAATHGQPPLR
-399 LVLRSIGQEG
+399 LVLRSLDQEG
-409 FAIEVWDGG
+409 FAIEIWDAG
-418 PGIAAADWE
+418 PGIAEADWE

-449 MAIAARVA
+449 LAIAARVA

-469 AMGGSAV
+469 ARGGFAV
-476 VLRGRSLMRP
+476 VLKGRSLMRP

>member
-1 MAMSSCPMAS
+1 MAS
-11 PAPSDLPPDLPP
+11 PALPDITPDLPP
-23 DLSPELRPEH
+23 EP

-78 LATQVAGSVLLAE
+78 LATQVAGNVLLAE

-96 FSPVALADLSDM
+96 FSPVALADLSNM

-146 HCPLVWPIGSGPIGS
+146 HCPLVWPSGPGPIGPS
-161 VPIGSGAPTRSP
+161 APTRSP

-205 LASLALVAGGLA
+205 LASLALVAGSLA

-243 DSVLPQPPL
+243 DSELPQAQL

-265 QRFNAMLHR
+265 QRFNAMLNR

-299 LRLRLASS
+299 LQLRLASN
-307 GPIAADERRRAE
+307 GPLVADERRRAE
-319 ADLAALERITSQFL
+319 ADLAALERITRQFL

-356 ANGVATVQ
+356 ANGVDQVQ
-364 LELEAME
+364 LELEPMG

-387 DNAAIHSLPPLR
+387 DNAATHGQPPLC
-399 LVLRSIGQEG
+399 LVLRSLDQEG
-409 FAIEVWDGG
+409 FAIEVWDAG
-418 PGIAAADWE
+418 PGIAEADWE
-427 RALQPFQRLDPA
+427 RALMPFQRLDPA

-469 AMGGSAV
+469 ARGGFAV
-476 VLRGRSLMRP
+476 VLKGRSLMRP

>member
-1 MAMSSCPMAS
+1 MAS
-11 PAPSDLPPDLPP
+11 PAPSDLPP
-23 DLSPELRPEH
+23 EL

-44 RLGYGASTAGF
+44 RLGYSSSAAGF

-96 FSPVALADLSDM
+96 FSPAALADLSNM

-116 PAAASPGQP
+116 PAAASPGLP

-146 HCPLVWPIGSGPIGS
+146 HCPLVWPIGSGSIGS
-161 VPIGSGAPTRSP
+161 GPIGSGAPARSP

-188 WLFAPIAPRH
+188 WLFAPIAPRR

-205 LASLALVAGGLA
+205 LASLALVAGSLA

-243 DSVLPQPPL
+243 DSDLPQPPL

-265 QRFNAMLHR
+265 QRFNAMLNR

-307 GPIAADERRRAE
+307 GPLAADEQRRAE
-319 ADLAALERITSQFL
+319 ADLTALERITSQFL

-356 ANGVATVQ
+356 ANGVAEVQ
-364 LELEAME
+364 LELEPMG
-371 RCVQPIALA
+371 RWVQPIALA

-387 DNAAIHSLPPLR
+387 DNAAIHGQPPLR

-409 FAIEVWDGG
+409 FAIEVWDAG

-449 MAIAARVA
+449 LAIAARVA

-469 AMGGSAV
+469 ARGGFAV
-476 VLRGRSLMRP
+476 VLKGRSLMRH

>member
-1 MAMSSCPMAS
+1 MAS
-11 PAPSDLPPDLPP
+11 PAPPEFSPDLPP
-23 DLSPELRPEH
+23 G
-33 LPDAPLAGWRR
+33 APLAAWRR
-44 RLGYGASTAGF
+44 RLGYGATTAGF

-78 LATQVAGSVLLAE
+78 LANQVAGSVLLAE

-96 FSPVALADLSDM
+96 FSPAALADLSGM
-108 RLAVGPRP
+108 GLAVGPRP
-116 PAAASPGQP
+116 PAAATPGQP
-125 APLALRQQA
+125 APLPLRLQA
-134 EALRND
+134 EVLRND

-146 HCPLVWPIGSGPIGS
+146 HCPLVWPTAPGPPGR
-161 VPIGSGAPTRSP
+161 VPGRVGP

-188 WLFAPIAPRH
+188 WLFAPMAPRH

-205 LASLALVAGGLA
+205 LASLALLAGGLG

-236 ALAKVGL
+236 ALAQVGL
-243 DSVLPQPPL
+243 DSDQPQPPL
-252 VASGGTAA
+252 VAAGGTAA

-265 QRFNAMLHR
+265 QRFNAMLSR
-274 IEATDRERRTML
+274 IEATGRERRTML

-307 GPIAADERRRAE
+307 GPLDGDERRRAE
-319 ADLAALERITSQFL
+319 ADLAALERITRQFL
-333 QFIGAESQEE
+333 QFVGAESQEA
-343 PVLVPLE
+343 PVRVPLE

-356 ANGVATVQ
+356 ANGVDQVQ
-364 LELEAME
+364 LDLEPMG

-387 DNAAIHSLPPLR
+387 DNADTHGQPPLR
-399 LVLRSIGQEG
+399 LVLRAVGQEG
-409 FAIEVWDGG
+409 FAIEVWDAG
-418 PGIAAADWE
+418 PGIAEADWG
-427 RALQPFQRLDPA
+427 RALMPFQRLDPA

-449 MAIAARVA
+449 LAIADRVA

-469 AMGGSAV
+469 PQGGFAV
-476 VLRGRSLMRP
+476 VLKGRSLGRP